1 MKLISRCPICGGQL
15 TKEAVEKL
23 LRGGS
28 NVASIKVRAGVCH
41 KCGEILYDAL
51 SVRKFQE
58 IREKLERNDVAG
70 FSLLGK
76 AYAVN

>member
-15 TKEAVEKL
+15 MKEDVEKL

-28 NVASIKVRAGVCH
+28 NVASIEVRAGVCH
-41 KCGEILYDAL
+41 KCGEIVYDAVT
-51 SVRKFQE
+51 VRKFQE
-58 IREKLERNDVAG
+58 IREKLEQNEVAD

-76 AYAVN
+76 AYVVN